1 MWFYYFITAAAAGTF
16 ELLQTFITGSPR
28 LSVIIFNK
36 SSKMSERT
44 PLLHYRL
51 TTSAGPEPSAVSDCT
66 GPASGR
72 STNRKLGVVFGVII
86 PTLLSMFSVVVFL
99 RVGFVVGQA
108 GLCHSIAMFLVAYFI
123 ITMTVLSIC
132 AISTNGALD
141 AGGAYYMISR
151 ALGPEFG
158 GSIGIMFFLA
168 NVCGCAL
175 YVLGLVEAI
184 VFTFGEPEERSAA
197 APGPLQVLP
206 SGYWW
211 SLLYGTVLL
220 FLCFIVCL
228 VGANIYAKATFI
240 IFIIVVTV
248 LALIFI
254 SFFIAEPTVVVL
266 PDTSLMND
274 DNMRTAN
281 YTGFWLHTL
290 EGNLFSDYTVDYT
303 TGAMMSFSRVFAV
316 LFNGCTGIMAGSN
329 MSGDLKNPSYSIPR
343 GTLAA
348 VVTTYITYNLL
359 SLMSAWT
366 CDRYLLQRDYSF
378 LGTINIWPPMVTV
391 GIYSSA
397 VSAAMSNLIGASRIL
412 YALSKDNL
420 LGGALTLAKR
430 TSQSGNPW
438 VSVLISWLLVQV
450 VLFAGK
456 LNTIAGI
463 VTIFFLLVY
472 AAVNLACLALE
483 WASAPNFRP
492 SFRCFTWHTCTLG
505 FLGCLVMMF
514 LISSVYAF
522 ASMAFMLILLMLIH
536 YLGPISNWGYIS
548 QALIF
553 HQVRKYLLLL
563 DVRKD
568 HVKFWRPQV
577 LLMVANPRSC
587 TGLMTFIND
596 LKKSGLYVLGH
607 VKLGSLDGLPSDPLR
622 SCYDSWLCLVDHL
635 KIKAFVNLTLSESV
649 RHGVQNLLFISGFG
663 GMRPNTLIL
672 GFYDDCAPEDNLSG
686 QILPSTGLDVDK
698 TCSTTDPGQQPA
710 PFFPAVRGA
719 EEPKD
724 LKEVEYVSII
734 ADAVKMGKNVALAR
748 YFNQFSREEVL
759 GLRKKL
765 GGPPAGLFVDVWPL
779 NLLHP
784 DGHGYVNICS
794 LFLLQLACVLHE
806 TRAWNQARLRLFLC
820 VEAGCRLQKDEKQ
833 KIQRMLKE
841 LRISAQVQAVAW
853 DQVVALH
860 WQRQGAK
867 GRGNMNLQDDEK
879 RLRREGEEEDCIQR
893 FPSNTSRLTDEFI
906 CAVNSLIHR
915 HDSPKPAVRFL
926 YLPHPPADRS
936 FYHSYLHQIDLLSRD
951 LGPTLLVHG
960 VTPVIT
966 TDF

>member
-1 MWFYYFITAAAAGTF
+1 
-16 ELLQTFITGSPR
+16 
-28 LSVIIFNK
+28 
-36 SSKMSERT
+36 MSERT

-51 TTSAGPEPSAVSDCT
+51 TSSTDPEICNVAERVGSQEGKDA
-66 GPASGR
+66 
-72 STNRKLGVVFGVII
+72 RKLGVVFGVVI

-108 GLCHSIAMFLVAYFI
+108 GLYQSIAMFLVAYFI

-158 GSIGIMFFLA
+158 GSIGIMFFFA

-184 VFTFGEPEERSAA
+184 VSTFGVPEDVAGIHR
-197 APGPLQVLP
+197 VLP

-211 SLLYGTVLL
+211 CLLYGTILL

-228 VGANIYAKATFI
+228 VGAHIYAKAAFV
-240 IFIIVVTV
+240 IFIIVMTV
-248 LALIFI
+248 LASIFI
-254 SFFIAEPTVVVL
+254 SFFTVRPTVVLL
-266 PDTSLMND
+266 PNTSPMINTSWS
-274 DNMRTAN
+274 TAN
-281 YTGFWLHTL
+281 YTGFWLPTL
-290 EGNLFSDYTVDYT
+290 EGNLFSNYTVDYT
-303 TGAMMSFSRVFAV
+303 TGGMMSFARVFAV
-316 LFNGCTGIMAGSN
+316 MFNGCTGIMAGSN
-329 MSGDLKNPSYSIPR
+329 MSGDLKKPSYSIPR

-348 VVTTYITYNLL
+348 VFTTFITYNLL
-359 SLMSAWT
+359 SLLAAWS
-366 CDRYLLQRDYSF
+366 CDRVLLQRDYSF
-378 LGTINIWPPMVTV
+378 LGDINVWPPMVTI

-397 VSAAMSNLIGASRIL
+397 MSAAMSNLIGASRIL
-412 YALSKDNL
+412 YALSKDDL
-420 LGGALTLAKR
+420 FGGVLVLARK
-430 TSQSGNPW
+430 TSRSGNPW

-505 FLGCLVMMF
+505 ILGCLVMMF
-514 LISSVYAF
+514 LINAIHAF
-522 ASMAFMLILLMLIH
+522 ASIAFMLLLLMLIH

-548 QALIF
+548 QALIY
-553 HQVRKYLLLL
+553 HQVRKYLLML

-587 TGLMTFIND
+587 TGLMLFIND

-607 VKLGSLDGLPSDPLR
+607 IKLGLLDGLPSDPLQ
-622 SCYDSWLCLVDHL
+622 SCYDSWLSLVDHL
-635 KIKAFVNLTLSESV
+635 KIKAFVNLTLADSV

-663 GMRPNTLIL
+663 GMKPNTLVL
-672 GFYDDCAPEDNLSG
+672 GFYDDCTPQDSLHGQTFQSTGHGWDAVSLTSGSG
-686 QILPSTGLDVDK
+686 QRL
-698 TCSTTDPGQQPA
+698 
-710 PFFPAVRGA
+710 PFFPNVRA
-719 EEPKD
+719 TEEPKD
-724 LKEVEYVSII
+724 LQEEEYVSVI

-748 YFNQFSREEVL
+748 YFDQFSREEVL
-759 GLRKKL
+759 GLGKKI
-765 GGPPAGLFVDVWPL
+765 GRHRSVTGPFVDVWPL
-779 NLLHP
+779 NLLQP
-784 DGHGYVNICS
+784 DSHEYVNLCS

-806 TRAWNQARLRLFLC
+806 TRAWNHARLRLFLC
-820 VEAGCRLQKDEKQ
+820 VETGCSLPEEEEKKLQG
-833 KIQRMLKE
+833 MLKE
-841 LRISAQVQAVAW
+841 LRMSAQVQTVAW
-853 DQVVALH
+853 DEVVSLH
-860 WQRQGAK
+860 WQRR
-867 GRGNMNLQDDEK
+867 GRARANLVEDPQS
-879 RLRREGEEEDCIQR
+879 EGRSRQKSEEEFGVQS
-893 FPSNTSRLTDEFI
+893 FPNNASQLTDEYI
-906 CAVNSLIHR
+906 CAVNDLICR
-915 HDSPKPAVRFL
+915 HGSPEPAVRFL

-936 FYHSYLHQIDLLSRD
+936 RYRAYLHQMDLLSRD

-960 VTPVIT
+960 ITPVVT
-966 TDF
+966 TDL

>member
-1 MWFYYFITAAAAGTF
+1 M
-16 ELLQTFITGSPR
+16 E
-28 LSVIIFNK
+28 
-36 SSKMSERT
+36 ERT

-51 TTSAGPEPSAVSDCT
+51 ATSFAPNPVDVSEGARLLSAKYAPRS
-66 GPASGR
+66 ASP
-72 STNRKLGVVFGVII
+72 KLGVMFGVVI
-86 PTLLSMFSVVVFL
+86 PTLLSMFSVVLFL
-99 RVGFVVGQA
+99 RIGFVVGQA
-108 GLCHSIAMFLVAYFI
+108 GLYQSITMFVVAYFI

-132 AISTNGALD
+132 AISTNGALE

-175 YVLGLVEAI
+175 YILGLVEAI
-184 VFTFGEPEERSAA
+184 MFTFGMPEESTAA
-197 APGPLQVLP
+197 FTGIHQMLP

-211 SLLYGTVLL
+211 CLLYGTILL
-220 FLCFIVCL
+220 FLCFVVCL
-228 VGANIYAKATFI
+228 VGAHIYAKATFI
-240 IFIIVVTV
+240 IFIIVLTV
-248 LALIFI
+248 LASVFT
-254 SFFIAEPTVVVL
+254 SFFIMGPTVVIL
-266 PDTSLMND
+266 PEASLSNSTSR
-274 DNMRTAN
+274 RTAN
-281 YTGFWLHTL
+281 YTGLWLSTL
-290 EGNLFSDYTVDYT
+290 KGNLFSNYTVDYT
-303 TGAMMSFSRVFAV
+303 TGGVMNFARVFAV

-348 VVTTYITYNLL
+348 VLTTFIVYNLL
-359 SLMSAWT
+359 SLLATGS

-378 LGTINIWPPMVTV
+378 LGDINVWPPMVTV
-391 GIYSSA
+391 GIYSSTM
-397 VSAAMSNLIGASRIL
+397 SAAMSNLIGASRIL
-412 YALSKDNL
+412 YALAKDNL
-420 LGGALTLAKR
+420 LGGVLAPARR
-430 TSQSGNPW
+430 TSRSGNPW
-438 VSVLISWLLVQV
+438 VSVLVSWLLVQV

-505 FLGCLVMMF
+505 IFGCLVMMF
-514 LISSVYAF
+514 LISSIHAF
-522 ASMAFMLILLMLIH
+522 ASIAFMLLLWMLIH

-577 LLMVANPRSC
+577 LLMVGNPRSC
-587 TGLMTFIND
+587 MSLMTFIND

-607 VKLGSLDGLPSDPLR
+607 VKLGLLDSLPTDPLQ
-622 SCYDSWLCLVDHL
+622 SCYDSWLSLVDHL
-635 KIKAFVNLTLSESV
+635 KIKAFVNLTLADSV

-663 GMRPNTLIL
+663 GMRPNTLVL
-672 GFYDDCAPEDNLSG
+672 GFYDDCAPEDGLNSQLFPSLSFG
-686 QILPSTGLDVDK
+686 SDVVCPTAD
-698 TCSTTDPGQQPA
+698 SGEQSS
-710 PFFPAVRGA
+710 FFPSVRRS
-719 EEPKD
+719 EESKY
-724 LKEVEYVSII
+724 LQEEEYVSII

-748 YFNQFSREEVL
+748 YFNQFSREDVL
-759 GLRKKL
+759 GHQTS
-765 GGPPAGLFVDVWPL
+765 AGQFVDVWPL

-784 DGHGYVNICS
+784 DSHGYVNICS

-820 VEAGCRLQKDEKQ
+820 VEAGCTLPEDEEMKLR
-833 KIQRMLKE
+833 KMLKE
-841 LRISAQVQAVAW
+841 LRISAHVQTVVW
-853 DQVVALH
+853 DQVVAMH
-860 WQRQGAK
+860 WQRRG
-867 GRGNMNLQDDEK
+867 GR
-879 RLRREGEEEDCIQR
+879 EEEDFLQNER
-893 FPSNTSRLTDEFI
+893 SRQGEDQDGTQMFPNNTSHLTDEYI
-906 CAVNSLIHR
+906 CAVNNLICR
-915 HDSPKPAVRFL
+915 HGSPKPAVRFL
-926 YLPHPPADRS
+926 YLPHPPADKRY
-936 FYHSYLHQIDLLSRD
+936 YHVYLHQVDLLSRD
-951 LGPTLLVHG
+951 LGPTLLIHG
-960 VTPVIT
+960 ITPVIT